1 MNNPYLSLF
10 QRIKENIDRCSLK
23 EGDKSLVKAA
33 ILESFADELQSQGNQ
48 IKAAKLLLMDLL
60 DHTVPSLEL
69 ATRGSN
75 TNTDKP
81 ASDGN

>member
-10 QRIKENIDRCSLK
+10 QRIKENIDRCFLR

-60 DHTVPSLEL
+60 DHTVPSLDMANEK
-69 ATRGSN
+69 AKSN
-75 TNTDKP
+75 PDKP
-81 ASDGN
+81 ATDGN